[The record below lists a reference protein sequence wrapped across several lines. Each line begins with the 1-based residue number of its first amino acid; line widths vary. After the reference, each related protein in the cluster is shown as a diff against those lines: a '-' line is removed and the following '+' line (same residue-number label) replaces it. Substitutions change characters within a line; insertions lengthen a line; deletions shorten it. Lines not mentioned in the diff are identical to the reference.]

1 MTTITTRAGKG
12 SPLTNTEV
20 DDNFSNLNSAKY
32 ESGSTG
38 PLFANTLNVTSSGGQ
53 NYVQGDIRLSSST
66 INSPGVRGQGVF
78 MFNEGADKTWYA
90 GTGYNAGGDYHIGFV
105 AGAALNT
112 AAAVTTNAHMILYS
126 SPSIV
131 FNEGSQ
137 DMDFRVESNDNA
149 NMIVVDAA
157 TNSVGIGGI
166 PSSSQTLDVHG
177 KSLHRTG
184 GSDPAATVANYNS
197 GMQFL
202 GGNMRL
208 NIDVSSVSN
217 GGSYIQ
223 TRHANDA
230 YPTAVYNLNLNP
242 LGGYVVLNEEG
253 NSNAGFRVE
262 SDNNSHILFVDGGN
276 DRVLFGSA
284 SNVEN
289 GFVQVHGTKSLVSGI
304 PQGSLSV
311 NDDTA
316 MGVGV
321 GGAINFTGKYHTNG
335 TATSLASVEGYKTLS
350 NNGNYDGTLV
360 LKARA
365 HGGDQVD
372 KLSLNS
378 TEAVF
383 NEDGLDTNFRVES
396 DTYTHK
402 FFINADFNGIGI
414 GTATVSNHQR
424 GSGIDFEYDGTIY
437 AGSTWWAGGMHLG
450 TNFVIQADGTT
461 QYKHAN
467 RQATRIVNNS
477 QGGSIEFYSVGGDSD
492 ATTTQVW
499 HDMAYFSRDDVV
511 FNNGGVIQNFRVESD
526 GLSHMLFVDASANII
541 GVNTSTPSR
550 YVNTGGLVINA
561 TDFGRANNV
570 ASGNNH
576 TQTRYWNDTG
586 SNNYEIARDRVN
598 VGAGQVNR
606 GEYQFAVNNGA
617 SLRQWLDVDY
627 GGNVRFNEGGYDSD
641 FRVESDGN
649 ANAMFVDASENTV
662 VFGNTAVNLASGY
675 TDQTGMGVHAN
686 DGYVQIASNST
697 PLTLGRTTA
706 AGRGAHILLR
716 HASGVVG
723 EFGDYNG
730 VPYIGYTGGAGGGLM
745 FNGASIEPTAI
756 GNART
761 DGANDIGSSNYRWR
775 DGKFS
780 RTVQAKTF
788 ERLWNFADLT
798 ALDSGYFYPV
808 SLDGGSASV
817 QQSFELFKY
826 YGSYNGSTGVLG
838 AVSMKMDIAGYSW
851 GGNVIHN
858 YVHHAASTYRCM
870 LGAVTLR
877 GYYVPVIWLR
887 GGFGYHWTSNNPNI
901 VATIHSTNATFY
913 TSPYN
918 YTIGRITD
926 SVMQGKTGYL
936 AATHHE
942 YLGHEDTN
950 CNNWYT

>member
-511 FNNGGVIQNFRVESD
+511 FNNGGAIQNFRVESNYT
-526 GLSHMLFVDASANII
+526 ASALAVDGDTGAVEIGTGII
-541 GVNTSTPSR
+541 GRGVTDNFTLNGKTQPHYGFNLDPGSGVHMGISGYYGISIATAGSER
-550 YVNTGGLVINA
+550 LTIFNA
-561 TDFGRANNV
+561 GTAVF
-570 ASGNNH
+570 
-576 TQTRYWNDTG
+576 ND
-586 SNNYEIARDRVN
+586 I
-598 VGAGQVNR
+598 GAD
-606 GEYQFAVNNGA
+606 A
-617 SLRQWLDVDY
+617 
-627 GGNVRFNEGGYDSD
+627 D
-641 FRVESDGN
+641 FRVESDTN
-649 ANAMFVDASENTV
+649 ANALFVDASENTV

>member
-32 ESGSTG
+32 ESGSSG
-38 PLFANTLNVTSSGGQ
+38 PLFANTLNVTSSGGS

-66 INSPGVRGQGVF
+66 TDSPGARGQGVF

-321 GGAINFTGKYHTNG
+321 GGAINFTGRYHTNG

-372 KLSLNS
+372 KLRLNS

-396 DTYTHK
+396 DAYTHK
-402 FFINADFNGIGI
+402 FFIDAGVNGIGI
-414 GTATVSNHQR
+414 GTATVSTHHR

-450 TNFVIQADGTT
+450 TNFVIQTDGTT

-511 FNNGGVIQNFRVESD
+511 FNNGGAIQNFRVESNYT
-526 GLSHMLFVDASANII
+526 ASALAVDGDTGAVEIGTGII
-541 GVNTSTPSR
+541 GRGVTDNFTLNGKTQPHYGFNLDPGSGVPMGISGYYGISIATAGSER
-550 YVNTGGLVINA
+550 LTIFNA
-561 TDFGRANNV
+561 GTAVF
-570 ASGNNH
+570 
-576 TQTRYWNDTG
+576 ND
-586 SNNYEIARDRVN
+586 I
-598 VGAGQVNR
+598 GAD
-606 GEYQFAVNNGA
+606 A
-617 SLRQWLDVDY
+617 
-627 GGNVRFNEGGYDSD
+627 D

-649 ANAMFVDASENTV
+649 SNALFVDASENTV

-675 TDQTGMGVHAN
+675 AAQTGMGVHATE
-686 DGYVQIASNST
+686 GYVQIASNST

-706 AGRGAHILLR
+706 AGRGAHIVLR
-716 HASGVVG
+716 NASAVVG
-723 EFGDYNG
+723 EIGDYNG
-730 VPYIGYTGGAGGGLM
+730 VPYIGYTGGSGGGIM
-745 FNGASIEPTAI
+745 FNGASIEPTAV

-761 DGANDIGSSNYRWR
+761 NGANDIGSGNYRWR
-775 DGKFS
+775 NGMFS
-780 RTVQAKTF
+780 GTVQAKSF
-788 ERLWNFADLT
+788 ERIWNYADLT

-808 SLDGGSASV
+808 SLDHGSASV
-817 QQSFELFKY
+817 LQTFELFKY
-826 YGSYNGSTGVLG
+826 YGSYNGSTGLLG

-858 YVHHAASTYRCM
+858 YVHHAASTYRSM

-901 VATIHSTNATFY
+901 VATIHSTNASFY
-913 TSPYN
+913 SSPYN

-926 SVMQGKTGYL
+926 SVMQGKSGYL
-936 AATHHE
+936 GATHHE
-942 YLGHEDTN
+942 DLGHEDTN

>member
-32 ESGSTG
+32 ESGSSG
-38 PLFANTLNVTSSGGQ
+38 PLFANTLNVTSSGGS

-66 INSPGVRGQGVF
+66 TDSPGARGQGVF

-321 GGAINFTGKYHTNG
+321 GGAINFTGRYHTNG

-372 KLSLNS
+372 KLRLNS

-396 DTYTHK
+396 DAYTHK
-402 FFINADFNGIGI
+402 FFIDAGVNGIGI
-414 GTATVSNHQR
+414 GTATVSTHHR

-450 TNFVIQADGTT
+450 TNFVIQTDGTT

-511 FNNGGVIQNFRVESD
+511 FNNGGAIQNFRVESNYT
-526 GLSHMLFVDASANII
+526 ASALAVDGDTGAVEIGTGII
-541 GVNTSTPSR
+541 GRGVTDNFTLNGKTQPHYGFNLDPGSGVPMGISGYYGISIATAGSER
-550 YVNTGGLVINA
+550 LTIFNA
-561 TDFGRANNV
+561 GTAVF
-570 ASGNNH
+570 
-576 TQTRYWNDTG
+576 ND
-586 SNNYEIARDRVN
+586 I
-598 VGAGQVNR
+598 GAD
-606 GEYQFAVNNGA
+606 A
-617 SLRQWLDVDY
+617 
-627 GGNVRFNEGGYDSD
+627 D

-649 ANAMFVDASENTV
+649 SNALFVDASENTV

-675 TDQTGMGVHAN
+675 AAQTGMGVHATE
-686 DGYVQIASNST
+686 GYVQIASNST

-706 AGRGAHILLR
+706 AGRGAHIVLR
-716 HASGVVG
+716 NASAVVG
-723 EFGDYNG
+723 EIGDYNG
-730 VPYIGYTGGAGGGLM
+730 VPYIGYTGGSGGGIM
-745 FNGASIEPTAI
+745 FNGASIEPTAV

-761 DGANDIGSSNYRWR
+761 NGANDIGSGNYRWR
-775 DGKFS
+775 NGMFS
-780 RTVQAKTF
+780 GTVQAKSF
-788 ERLWNFADLT
+788 ERIWNYADLT

-808 SLDGGSASV
+808 SLDHGSASV
-817 QQSFELFKY
+817 LQTFELFKY
-826 YGSYNGSTGVLG
+826 YGSYNGSTGLLG

-858 YVHHAASTYRCM
+858 YVHHAASTYRSM

-913 TSPYN
+913 SSPYN

-926 SVMQGKTGYL
+926 SVMQGKSGYL
-936 AATHHE
+936 GVTHHNDM
-942 YLGHEDTN
+942 GHQDTI

>member
-461 QYKHAN
+461 QYKHAD

-511 FNNGGVIQNFRVESD
+511 FNNGGAIQNFRVESNYT
-526 GLSHMLFVDASANII
+526 ASALAVDGDTGAVEIGTGII
-541 GVNTSTPSR
+541 GRGVTDNFTLNGKTQPHYGFNLDPGSGVHMGISGYYGISIATAGSER
-550 YVNTGGLVINA
+550 LTIFNA
-561 TDFGRANNV
+561 GTAVF
-570 ASGNNH
+570 
-576 TQTRYWNDTG
+576 ND
-586 SNNYEIARDRVN
+586 I
-598 VGAGQVNR
+598 GAD
-606 GEYQFAVNNGA
+606 A
-617 SLRQWLDVDY
+617 
-627 GGNVRFNEGGYDSD
+627 D
-641 FRVESDGN
+641 FRVESDTN
-649 ANAMFVDASENTV
+649 ANALFVDASENTV